1 MVVPFEV
8 AHSTACLGPVR
19 KALFLIRVLDSWSA
33 SRIKTLGFSS
43 PLPKTTSPCLFEL
56 FFFFS
61 LVLLFLL
68 VYPFFQPFKTSGA
81 VHFSPLTSSHWWAHM
96 SRSFN
101 LNSLEP
107 IGP

>member
-1 MVVPFEV
+1 MVAPFEV

-19 KALFLIRVLDSWSA
+19 KALFLIRVLGSWSA
-33 SRIKTLGFSS
+33 SQNKTLGFSS
-43 PLPKTTSPCLFEL
+43 PLPKTTSPCLFFSFPRSLSFL
-56 FFFFS
+56 FS
-61 LVLLFLL
+61 R
-68 VYPFFQPFKTSGA
+68 FFQPFKTSGA
-81 VHFSPLTSSHWWAHM
+81 VHFSHLTSSHWWAHM